1 MSIEQHKAALR
12 TPRPALRAS
21 LAALIAICAVLVIPA
36 LSGARARKSIIRET
50 MPAVAMILAVDV
62 RDGKLVPVSSGSGT
76 IIDANGAVLT
86 NYHVLFDAKNK
97 KLHDLFIIGL
107 FRAADQEPELVCVG
121 DPSKG
126 LLKKKLDLALIRC
139 DRDRSGAP
147 WQPTAW
153 PTIPIRAIDTDSI
166 VPGESVWV
174 LGYPGVGGSTIHV
187 TAGLISGFTGEQG
200 GVGFRA
206 FLKTDAS
213 ITHGNSGGTA
223 IDEDGNFIGV
233 PTAFRLT
240 TTKQGNGVVAA
251 GRVGLIRPLDHAL
264 DLIAAARTGGAK
276 ANDDPAAGVI
286 VSSRV
291 QDASD
296 GHPIEGAIVIVFKP
310 GISAD
315 NVDLEKLDA
324 QALVWAQSDAAGVFR
339 MPSTVPKGARYTV
352 AVAAK
357 GYLPLIESG
366 VLTIASDAS
375 AEIDPWKQISLQPE
389 SN

>member
-1 MSIEQHKAALR
+1 MTIKKRQAALR
-12 TPRPALRAS
+12 VTIVS
-21 LAALIAICAVLVIPA
+21 LLLMCLVLIIPT
-36 LSGARARKSIIRET
+36 LSGARSRKNMIRET

-62 RDGKLVPVSSGSGT
+62 REGKLVPVSSGSGT

-86 NYHVLFDAKNK
+86 NYHVLFDANTKT
-97 KLHDLFIIGL
+97 LHDLFIIGL
-107 FRAADQEPELVCVG
+107 FRAADREPELVCVG

-126 LLKKKLDLALIRC
+126 MLKEALDLALIRC

-147 WQPTAW
+147 WQATSW
-153 PTIPIRAIDTDSI
+153 PTIPVRAIETDGI

-187 TAGLISGFTGEQG
+187 TAGLISGFTGEPG
-200 GVGFRA
+200 SVGFRA

-240 TTKQGNGVVAA
+240 TTKQGNEVVAA

-264 DLIAAARTGGAK
+264 DLIAAARSQGGK
-276 ANDDPAAGVI
+276 SQEVAGAI
-286 VSSRV
+286 VASRV

-310 GISAD
+310 GIGAD
-315 NVDLEKLDA
+315 DVDLETLDE
-324 QALVWAQSDAAGVFR
+324 QALVWAQSDAAGAFR
-339 MPSTVPKGARYTV
+339 MPRPVPKGQKYTV

-357 GYLPLIESG
+357 GYLPLIETG
-366 VLTIASDAS
+366 VLSIAEGAS
-375 AEIDPWKQISLQPE
+375 AQIDPWKQISLQPE
-389 SN
+389 SK